1 MGVRVHVYAESA
13 YDRCSVVTAAANS
26 ATFKSKN
33 DHGDDP
39 MSAHTGSV
47 NASVAVHAAPTV
59 YRMLFA
65 ISLVHLLNDSLQAVI
80 PALLPVLEANLALT
94 YTQVGMILLVMNLTA
109 SVLQPVVGYI
119 SDRKSRPYM
128 PPVALLVS
136 GLGMLALALASNYY
150 VVLLAVACV
159 GIGSAVFHPEAS
171 RVAHH
176 ASGSRRGLGQSIF
189 QVGGNAGQALAP
201 LMTIL
206 IFKQLGQPG
215 AMWFLVPAAAASA
228 VLVYVALWYQGQQR
242 AKKAVAAAIA
252 YTHRN
257 KRLVALGLLVLIVS
271 IRSWMNAG
279 YQSFYQFYLMDTR
292 HMSYDS
298 AQFCVFGF
306 LLAGAIGTF
315 LGGPIADRF
324 GKRNLLIVSTLG
336 ALPLTLLTPYVSG
349 FWIYPALFL
358 SGLVM
363 LSSFSVTVVYA
374 QELLPGRIGTVSGL
388 IIGLAFGMGGM
399 GALLLGYLADL
410 YGIASVIT
418 LCSLMP
424 LIGALGL
431 LLPKDQTLRAW
442 ARGEQ

>member
-1 MGVRVHVYAESA
+1 
-13 YDRCSVVTAAANS
+13 
-26 ATFKSKN
+26 
-33 DHGDDP
+33 
-39 MSAHTGSV
+39 MSAQTGSL
-47 NASVAVHAAPTV
+47 NASPAASAAPTV

-65 ISLVHLLNDSLQAVI
+65 ISLVHLLNDSIQTVI
-80 PALLPVLEANLALT
+80 PALLPILESNLALT
-94 YTQVGMILLVMNLTA
+94 YTQVGIILLVVNLTS
-109 SVLQPVVGYI
+109 SVLQPVVGYV

-128 PPVALLVS
+128 PPIALLIS
-136 GLGMLALALASNYY
+136 GLGMLALALADQYY

-176 ASGSRRGLGQSIF
+176 ASGPRRGLGQSIF

-206 IFKQLGQPG
+206 IFQPLGQPG

-228 VLVYVALWYQGQQR
+228 VLVYVAIWYQGQQR
-242 AKKAVAAAIA
+242 ARKAVQEAVA
-252 YTHRN
+252 YSFKQ
-257 KRLVALGLLVLIVS
+257 KRMIALGLLVLIVS
-271 IRSWMNAG
+271 VRSWMNAG
-279 YQSFYQFYLMDTR
+279 YQSFYQFFLMDVKG
-292 HMSYDS
+292 MEYAS
-298 AQFCVFGF
+298 AQLCVFGF

-315 LGGPIADRF
+315 MGGPIADRF
-324 GKRNLLIVSTLG
+324 GKRNLLVLSTLG
-336 ALPLTLLTPYVSG
+336 SLPLTLLTPYVSG
-349 FWIYPALFL
+349 IWTYPVLFL

-399 GALLLGYLADL
+399 GALVLGYLADL
-410 YGIASVIT
+410 QSISFVIT
-418 LCSLMP
+418 VCSLMP

-431 LLPKDQTLRAW
+431 LLPSDKEITSW
-442 ARGEQ
+442 NKTV